1 MKNIKKIYLD
11 TITLVIVGL
20 LITST
25 ASVIAHEPKTNE
37 NKITTQLNKIN
48 IKPSDSTYSRTVEN
62 KKIYTQPSNKLGTN
76 IFTGVT
82 PAISNS
88 GTIMA
93 AGFHSLDNA
102 NVFFSGS
109 TDAGSTWTNGAGWTL
124 TDEPSLPCIDGC
136 GNGRFIGGMVPNFND
151 NDGSAL
157 YKVNITDASA
167 PTTGYKCVDWVWNSV
182 GAGYT
187 NFIDVACGGY
197 TPTIPADNGWALG
210 GHSIIGD
217 HGLAGS
223 QTPFFSYQSTEAGNA
238 WIYRF
243 TSLPGVFNGA
253 TSTSMDIDQ
262 NTLYSY
268 AVWNFYNNNG
278 GNMDIFLFIMDFGT
292 WGTTTPPQHEN
303 NWGINLTTPGN
314 DNKLDVSAY
323 KDNVIIVSERD
334 GKIIAYY
341 VDGASIDPTNITFSE
356 ATITTAG
363 KQPRISHYAEN
374 KAVCEFIKDGGAY
387 STVTEDGGATWS
399 TPTLISVESDIQNG
413 DVCTLGY
420 AYESDNTIYFAP
432 TEFKEAV
439 IGIQSVSGGIGVSA
453 VIKNSGT
460 AAAENVNWSIVTTGT
475 VFLGGQKSDKITSL
489 QPGDSTTIKTGLML
503 GFGSI
508 SVTVTAGSVSKTVSG
523 KLLLFYVT
531 KLA

>member
-62 KKIYTQPSNKLGTN
+62 KKIYTQPSNMLGTN

-102 NVFFSGS
+102 NVYFSGS
-109 TDAGSTWTNGAGWTL
+109 TDAGATWTNGAGWAL

-167 PTTGYKCVDWVWNSV
+167 PTTGYKCVDWVWSGV

-197 TPTIPADNGWALG
+197 TAATTAENAWALG

-223 QTPFFSYQSTEAGNA
+223 QTFFFSYQSTPDGSA

-243 TSLPGVFNGA
+243 TSTPGVYNGA

-262 NTLYSY
+262 STLYSY
-268 AVWNFYNNNG
+268 AVYNYYNNKDS
-278 GNMDIFLFIMDFGT
+278 NMDIFLFIMDFGK
-292 WGTTTPPQHEN
+292 WGSTTPPQHDQ
-303 NWGINLTTPGN
+303 NWGLNLTTTGN
-314 DNKLDVSAY
+314 NNKLDVSAY
-323 KDNVIIVSERD
+323 KNNVIIVSEKD
-334 GKIIAYY
+334 GNIVAYH
-341 VDGASIDPTNITFSE
+341 ANDPVHNGTFSE
-356 ATITTAG
+356 TAIITGA
-363 KQPRISHYAEN
+363 KQPRISHYGEN
-374 KAVCEFIKDGGAY
+374 KAVCEFIKDGSVY

-399 TPTLISVESDIQNG
+399 TPTLVSTESNIQNS

-489 QPGDSTTIKTGLML
+489 QPGASTTIKTGLML

-523 KLLLFYVT
+523 KLLLFYVS